1 MIRARVAFA
10 AAVATTLVISTGA
23 SAQTPLP
30 TPAELQPILSGKTF
44 VPPFRGEAVV
54 EFTSTKPNREK
65 DNVVTR
71 FTVKNVT
78 TAPLARFQIAET
90 WYDKAGGV
98 LTGGRGQ
105 VNGLLGPDEVQTVTI
120 MTPWKAGMT
129 SNNYNFS
136 HGNGTVKPKRVAK
149 LDVPKE
155 AAKK

>member
-10 AAVATTLVISTGA
+10 AAVVSTLVISGTA
-23 SAQTPLP
+23 VAQVP
-30 TPAELQPILSGKTF
+30 TPADLQPILSGKTF

-78 TAPLARFQIAET
+78 TAPLARLQISET
-90 WYDKAGGV
+90 WYDKGGSV
-98 LTGGRGQ
+98 LTGGRGE
-105 VNGLLGPDEVQTVTI
+105 VRGLLQPDEVQTITI
-120 MTPWKAGMT
+120 VTPWKNGMT

-149 LDVPKE
+149 IDVPKE
-155 AAKK
+155 TAKK